1 MTNAA
6 SLYEM
11 ARFGSYDIG
20 VLLLLLLLLS
30 VAGVSADIASDSYNY
45 MLLIEDVHNYYGTTC
60 IIIVRSNQC
69 TDMNETTVTQIWT
82 RSFSRSGILTVIV
95 GFSDLAQETKKY
107 EGCEVRPLYVVL
119 LSTKKTLNEFAT
131 ATGRIDISF
140 PVWFVM
146 FLPHQGDPLKSDCR
160 SPTGNLFNLSFDTEM
175 LVLCYDQ
182 PSLREWYSFR
192 DNRTTVS
199 NLAVWKPGQGLW
211 PVTNGSLYARRN
223 NLRKEIMRIAYV
235 EESAFVAVENG
246 VLTKYLGEVIQE
258 LSESLNFTIEVT
270 NPMDSYGNLNEET
283 QTWSGVIGEL
293 VADTVD
299 IGVAE
304 FSMTKRRLEVVDFT
318 LPLILSRMR
327 VYFKKPDGSSVR
339 WTAYV
344 KVSRCC
350 FKSPPSVNAITT
362 PMFLCAQE
370 FDRHVWTGIAFT
382 VLAVPIVLTLMKTR
396 GRLFAKV
403 VGEYYIN
410 VWGIYCQ
417 QGMPVG
423 QRQRLVQVAE
433 AFEEERLLAF
443 VGDGRLSTG
452 LHGKSGLLRNRG
464 DSELFESHA
473 LRDRVHRSQ
482 QDRKLGDRSEQTQSL
497 QTSHKLQ
504 VATIERQR
512 RDQQA
517 EEHVPL
523 ADQRLPAGLS
533 RGHFGQRHAA
543 PRHRSVRRGR
553 RMPDTNIGENV
564 LSLLRQGE
572 PLRDD
577 SEEAPTESEQK
588 RRSEKIRAESCG
600 IRASRQ
606 RRSVVAITGGEK
618 QAGRDIIVSRNFLP
632 SDALGLPRTID
643 TLYRYPQNEE
653 EASTIMRIVVDQQAR
668 LINRFR
674 FVPRGNIV
682 ADHKGKLVVNFRV
695 SFRPLAF
702 RRVSMDLSSR
712 EFLFLCHPLR
722 SNQSRVTSF
731 TGDVGK
737 LLLAESMAGDER
749 RLRVVV
755 TTIVFSL
762 PRLQRQKSVDV
773 EREQRAVAALKYIK
787 YAKTKPRR
795 SLFESDVPIARDQLT
810 QTPFQFANFSKRS
823 HFFYINFLLR

>member
-344 KVSRCC
+344 K
-350 FKSPPSVNAITT
+350 
-362 PMFLCAQE
+362 E

-417 QGMPVG
+417 QGMPEFPQETS
-423 QRQRLVQVAE
+423 QR
-433 AFEEERLLAF
+433 LAF
-443 VGDGRLSTG
+443 VSIFVSALIIASAYSASLISNLTVSTVSLPFSTLEQFAHDGSYKLIVFRDSADYDTIVSGNDSVSFRLQ
-452 LHGKSGLLRNRG
+452 KLLKKKDYLPLSVTDGFR
-464 DSELFESHA
+464 
-473 LRDRVHRSQ
+473 
-482 QDRKLGDRSEQTQSL
+482 
-497 QTSHKLQ
+497 Q

>member
-235 EESAFVAVENG
+235 E
-246 VLTKYLGEVIQE
+246 
-258 LSESLNFTIEVT
+258 
-270 NPMDSYGNLNEET
+270 
-283 QTWSGVIGEL
+283 
-293 VADTVD
+293 
-299 IGVAE
+299 
-304 FSMTKRRLEVVDFT
+304 
-318 LPLILSRMR
+318 
-327 VYFKKPDGSSVR
+327 
-339 WTAYV
+339 
-344 KVSRCC
+344 
-350 FKSPPSVNAITT
+350 
-362 PMFLCAQE
+362 
-370 FDRHVWTGIAFT
+370 
-382 VLAVPIVLTLMKTR
+382 
-396 GRLFAKV
+396 
-403 VGEYYIN
+403 
-410 VWGIYCQ
+410 
-417 QGMPVG
+417 
-423 QRQRLVQVAE
+423 
-433 AFEEERLLAF
+433 
-443 VGDGRLSTG
+443 
-452 LHGKSGLLRNRG
+452 
-464 DSELFESHA
+464 
-473 LRDRVHRSQ
+473 
-482 QDRKLGDRSEQTQSL
+482 
-497 QTSHKLQ
+497 

>member
-1 MTNAA
+1 
-6 SLYEM
+6 M

-119 LSTKKTLNEFAT
+119 LSTKKTLNEFAA

-235 EESAFVAVENG
+235 EVSAFVAVENG

-382 VLAVPIVLTLMKTR
+382 VFAVPIVLTLMKTR

-417 QGMPVG
+417 QGMPEFPQETS
-423 QRQRLVQVAE
+423 QR
-433 AFEEERLLAF
+433 LAF
-443 VGDGRLSTG
+443 VSIFVSALIIASAYSASLISNLTVSTVSLPFSTLEQFAHDGSYKLIVFRDSADYDTIVSGNDSVSFRLQKLLKKKDYLPLSVTDG
-452 LHGKSGLLRNRG
+452 FRQVCTEKVGFYVTEAIVSSLSRMPCAIEYIEANRIESLAIVLNKRSPYRQVINYKLQRLKDNGVINKLRNMYLLPTNDYQQGYPVVTLGSVTPLLAIVVCGVVVGCLILTLEKMCYRCCDKESRCETIRKKLRRNPSRRG
-464 DSELFESHA
+464 GARRYARSPVGYAH
-473 LRDRVHRSQ
+473 RDN
-482 QDRKLGDRSEQTQSL
+482 GDRS
-497 QTSHKLQ
+497 
-504 VATIERQR
+504 
-512 RDQQA
+512 
-517 EEHVPL
+517 
-523 ADQRLPAGLS
+523 
-533 RGHFGQRHAA
+533 
-543 PRHRSVRRGR
+543 
-553 RMPDTNIGENV
+553 
-564 LSLLRQGE
+564 LR
-572 PLRDD
+572 
-577 SEEAPTESEQK
+577 
-588 RRSEKIRAESCG
+588 
-600 IRASRQ
+600 
-606 RRSVVAITGGEK
+606 
-618 QAGRDIIVSRNFLP
+618 
-632 SDALGLPRTID
+632 
-643 TLYRYPQNEE
+643 
-653 EASTIMRIVVDQQAR
+653 
-668 LINRFR
+668 
-674 FVPRGNIV
+674 
-682 ADHKGKLVVNFRV
+682 
-695 SFRPLAF
+695 
-702 RRVSMDLSSR
+702 
-712 EFLFLCHPLR
+712 
-722 SNQSRVTSF
+722 
-731 TGDVGK
+731 
-737 LLLAESMAGDER
+737 
-749 RLRVVV
+749 
-755 TTIVFSL
+755 
-762 PRLQRQKSVDV
+762 
-773 EREQRAVAALKYIK
+773 
-787 YAKTKPRR
+787 
-795 SLFESDVPIARDQLT
+795 
-810 QTPFQFANFSKRS
+810 
-823 HFFYINFLLR
+823 